1 MKTDAPKP
9 DHDELKVLLAK
20 SFQAEQAED
29 VPPLPDGLRDR
40 IRDQYGQV
48 ETAPQTDGTE
58 GIGVALLQ
66 SRQ

>member
-48 ETAPQTDGTE
+48 ETAPQTDG
-58 GIGVALLQ
+58 G
-66 SRQ
+66 